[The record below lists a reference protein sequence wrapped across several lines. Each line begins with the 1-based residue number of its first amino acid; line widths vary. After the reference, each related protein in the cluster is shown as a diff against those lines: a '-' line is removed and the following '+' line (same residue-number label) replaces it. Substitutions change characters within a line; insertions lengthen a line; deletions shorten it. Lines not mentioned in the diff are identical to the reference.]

1 MSAKQLA
8 KDFFKIF
15 GVRVTRLT
23 RNDFFDSE
31 NGYAGVRA
39 LMKGK
44 EENSVFFDVG
54 ANTGQTVSTLRHYF
68 PMGTIHAF
76 EPGKTAFQQL
86 NEKFSGQPKI
96 HVENLALGAK
106 NESKDFFENNESTMS
121 SFLPL
126 GKNGWGEVVNTTQV
140 DVTTID
146 DYCREKSI
154 SHINLLKS
162 DTQGFELEV
171 LKGAIGMLKQNK
183 VEFIF
188 LEINFVELYKNLP
201 SFCDINGFL
210 SQHGFKLLRFY
221 DFSYYENALGWTDT
235 LFYNPQFNQTT

>member
-1 MSAKQLA
+1 
-8 KDFFKIF
+8 
-15 GVRVTRLT
+15 
-23 RNDFFDSE
+23 
-31 NGYAGVRA
+31 
-39 LMKGK
+39 
-44 EENSVFFDVG
+44 
-54 ANTGQTVSTLRHYF
+54 
-68 PMGTIHAF
+68 
-76 EPGKTAFQQL
+76 
-86 NEKFSGQPKI
+86 
-96 HVENLALGAK
+96 
-106 NESKDFFENNESTMS
+106 MS

-146 DYCREKSI
+146 DYCREKNI